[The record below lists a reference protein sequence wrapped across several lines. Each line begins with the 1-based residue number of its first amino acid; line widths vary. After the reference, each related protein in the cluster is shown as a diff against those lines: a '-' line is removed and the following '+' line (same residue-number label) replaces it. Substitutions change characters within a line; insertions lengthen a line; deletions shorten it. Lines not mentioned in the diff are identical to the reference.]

1 MRSGVRIAAWL
12 LACTVLSSAVPGC
25 ARKESSSAPAAA
37 SVSGDA
43 SLPATARQVLAWLPG
58 DEPVAGWKR
67 TKAPQVFG
75 PDNLWEFN
83 DGGAETYLTFGFQ
96 ELVSVTCAESDLGV
110 EATIEVYRMADSLNA
125 FGIYAQE
132 RNPNATFIAT
142 GAEGYAAPNIV
153 NFWNDAYY
161 VKLTA
166 TKTNDRIAAA
176 LVGLANH
183 VSQRIGPPSA
193 SPATSLAFPARDQV
207 AHSVKYLPRNVLGQ
221 SYLANGFEAQYR
233 IGSKACRLVTASFE
247 STQEATDAF
256 ARYRSFVASSGQN
269 VRKLPSADSGFA
281 GSDSFNGSIV
291 AIRSGSTLVFALGAP
306 SERAG
311 LDLISALLA
320 AVGQGFSPGVSG
332 GAGL

>member
-1 MRSGVRIAAWL
+1 MRSGARIAAWL
-12 LACTVLSSAVPGC
+12 LACTVLLSAVPGC
-25 ARKESSSAPAAA
+25 ARKESPPGPAAA
-37 SVSGDA
+37 PVSNDA

-58 DEPVAGWKR
+58 DQPVAGWKR
-67 TKAPQVFG
+67 TKAAQVFG
-75 PDNLWEFN
+75 PENLWEFI

-96 ELVSVTCAESDLGV
+96 ELVSVACAEKDLGV

-153 NFWNDAYY
+153 NFWNDVYY

-176 LVGLANH
+176 LVDLAKQ
-183 VSQRIGPPSA
+183 VGRRIGPPSA
-193 SPATSLAFPARDQV
+193 APAMALAFPPGDQV
-207 AHSVKYLPRNVLGQ
+207 AHSVKYLPRDVLGQ

-233 IGSKACRLVTASFE
+233 IGSKACRLVTASFD
-247 STQEATDAF
+247 SPQEGTDAF
-256 ARYRSFVASSGQN
+256 ARYRGFLASSGRA
-269 VRKLPSADSGFA
+269 VRKLLSPGDGGVA

-311 LDLISALLA
+311 LDLIAALVA
-320 AVGQGFSPGVSG
+320 AVGQGFSP
-332 GAGL
+332 A

>member
-1 MRSGVRIAAWL
+1 MRCGVRIAAWL

-37 SVSGDA
+37 PVSDGA

-58 DEPVAGWKR
+58 DKPVAGWKR
-67 TKAPQVFG
+67 TKVPQVFG
-75 PDNLWEFN
+75 PDNLWESI

-96 ELVSVTCAESDLGV
+96 ELVSVTCAEADLGV

-132 RNPNATFIAT
+132 RNPDATFIAT

-161 VKLTA
+161 VKLSA
-166 TKTNDRIAAA
+166 TKTNDRIAAS
-176 LVGLANH
+176 LVGLANQ
-183 VSQRIGPPSA
+183 VSRRIGPPSA
-193 SPATSLAFPARDQV
+193 APATSLAFPARDQV

-247 STQEATDAF
+247 STREATDAF
-256 ARYRSFVASSGQN
+256 TRYRGFVASSGGA
-269 VRKLPSADSGFA
+269 VRKLSSPGDGGFA

-306 SERAG
+306 PERAG
-311 LDLISALLA
+311 LDLITALLS
-320 AVGQGFSPGVSG
+320 AVGQGFSP
-332 GAGL
+332 ARRN